1 VPGGP
6 VSTLIINP
14 LSAGSKFRA
23 ALIVLTLAM
32 GGCNDPQVASPRAT
46 GAPSEVRV
54 TEVALGTQVGLDKK
68 VSQAVDVFAPEDTV
82 HVSVVTD
89 GASSSTL
96 LGARWMRNGR
106 VLEETNLHIAP
117 AGTATSEFHVSR
129 PGGFESGEYEVEILV
144 EGRPVEKRRFTVK

>member
-1 VPGGP
+1 MPGGS
-6 VSTLIINP
+6 VSSMIINP
-14 LSAGSKFRA
+14 VSWWDQFRA
-23 ALIVLTLAM
+23 ALMVLSLAVS
-32 GGCNDPQVASPRAT
+32 GCNDPQVASPPAT

-68 VSQAVDVFAPEDTV
+68 VSQAVDMFAPEDTV
-82 HVSVVTD
+82 HVSVVTE
-89 GASSSTL
+89 GTSSSTL
-96 LGARWMRNGR
+96 LGARWVRNGR

-117 AGTATSEFHVSR
+117 AGSATSEFHVSR